1 MPASRPIATVLQST
15 LEHMQYYAGIDVGSV
30 SVKLSLVDENGNIV
44 RQDIERVGS
53 GPRAAVRALT
63 TRLVNDVPQEAI
75 AAAGV
80 SGAGSSA
87 IPTELHWA
95 TYSSSLAIASGVL
108 HSRQD
113 ARTIIQI
120 GGQSSLII
128 ELEDGLRKPWK
139 VESNPLCAA
148 GTGRFLE
155 QQAYRLGISMDD
167 FAALA
172 LQHEG
177 VAPRI
182 AARCSV
188 FAKTDLIHL
197 QQKGVSFEP
206 MLYALCESVAR
217 MVGSFKKGPF
227 ISPVLVVGGVAAN
240 AAIIKALEDVI
251 SLRNAVPTSVSVPEN
266 YLYAQSLGTALLTIG
281 KKSHSI
287 LLDTPDAPTQ
297 YFQMPPLERVETSA
311 SPAQPVV
318 TDKCVGYL
326 GIDIGSTSTKAAIVD
341 ADGCVLTKAYIMTA
355 GRPVQAVKE
364 LFGHLLDKG
373 AGNVSIAGVGITGSG
388 RYLVGSLVGADLIKN
403 EITAQ
408 TRAATELAPE
418 ADIVEIGG
426 QDSKLVIKR
435 NGVVVDYQM
444 NKACAA
450 GTGSFIDELA
460 EMLGV
465 RVTNGQ
471 FAGLAFEA
479 PYTIDLGT
487 RCASFMAQSVARA
500 QQEGVSLEIITGSL
514 AIGIA
519 KNYLSKV
526 VENRRLGQRV
536 ILTGAVFYNQ
546 AVVSAFKRELPD
558 TELIVPE
565 HKEITGA
572 IGAAL
577 LAKEA
582 MDGRPSSFKGFEA
595 VIDADVALSSFTCKS
610 CDNNCTISRM
620 QVPGE
625 SPTFYGSRCDRYD
638 AAAGH
643 VRQRTAFDDRDG
655 QLFANAEVTGNNGPS
670 VGIPRALLV
679 YDFAPLLITFVNT
692 LGARPVLTG
701 QSTGEIIARSIE
713 LAYTDGCFPVKIL
726 HGHASQL
733 RDTDFVL
740 YPSAIR
746 LGKMEG
752 PESQKYACPL
762 VQASPYI
769 IRHAVDLGDRL
780 VIPTLDFSQGN
791 DDVIRNLEDAAVQM
805 GYRKQEGRAA
815 AEAGLKALD
824 EFRTRQIQM
833 GRDLLAHLR
842 ESGKLGVVILSR
854 SYMSQDSGANLGI
867 AEKLAQL
874 GVVPI
879 PLDYLPVD
887 TVDPKIYQDRPYW
900 AYEGKFIAA
909 ARLISENPQI
919 YGLAITNF
927 GCGPN
932 SFILRMVQD
941 IMGGKPMGQLEL
953 DEHAAEAG
961 IVTRLEAFVDTIVG
975 HARTGEVA
983 LVEPREIYRGIGVL
997 SKSDRSILIPY
1008 MSPHAEIIGSAM
1020 KGYGLDAIVLPEPD
1034 SRVLQY
1040 ADKVTSGV
1048 ECLPFRVTLGGFL
1061 QHYYENGHD
1070 PKKATAFMASA
1081 YGPCRLGHYAGEQL
1095 RIFQDLG
1102 LDLPMLASVS
1112 NNGYRDMQIGSRVD
1126 LLRFVYSTWQ
1136 ACVSIDVL
1144 QKMVW
1149 RTRPYEKERG
1159 STDRLFRHYTEA
1171 IKERLEQHL
1180 SYKDLV
1186 RQGTEDFRRLIDPT
1200 LQRRPLV
1207 GINGE
1212 IFLRSNDFSNA
1223 QLVRCCEDAGLEVI
1237 VSPMAEWMK
1246 YVATRNVEDAIKDR
1260 NIRKLVINYV
1270 MEKYQAYTERSIESL
1285 CGGFVEPDPDTKHL
1299 LHYSRQWLSSKCGSE
1314 AVLSIGSGVEW
1325 MENPQLAGVISV
1337 MPHGCMPGG
1346 IVAAMSE
1353 KFSSMYQKPWINLTF
1368 DGIMESANLT
1378 RIQNFAEIIRYCQQ
1392 GGVPLPQVEDDSVSF
1407 AGNSS

>member
-1 MPASRPIATVLQST
+1 MP
-15 LEHMQYYAGIDVGSV
+15 YYLGIDIGSV
-30 SVKLSLVDENGNIV
+30 SVKLCLIDESGQPLLRDTEKI
-44 RQDIERVGS
+44 S
-53 GPRAAVRALT
+53 TGPRAAVSELIRRAT
-63 TRLVNDVPQEAI
+63 AGI
-75 AAAGV
+75 AAGDIAAVGV
-80 SGAGSSA
+80 SGSGSSA
-87 IPTELHWA
+87 IPPEFGWA
-95 TYSSSLAIASGVL
+95 GCSSSLAIASGVL
-108 HSRQD
+108 YARPD

-128 ELEDGLRKPWK
+128 ELEDGLRKPWR

-167 FAALA
+167 FASLA
-172 LQHEG
+172 LKCEG
-177 VAPRI
+177 AAPRI

-197 QQKGVSFEP
+197 QQKGVTVEP

-227 ISPVLVVGGVAAN
+227 AAPIYAVGGVAAN
-240 AAIIKALEDVI
+240 AAIVKALEEVVSI
-251 SLRNAVPTSVSVPEN
+251 RNGSPTPVTVLDG
-266 YLYAQSLGTALLTIG
+266 YLHAQAHGTALLAIG
-281 KKSHSI
+281 KRSSSI
-287 LLDTPDAPTQ
+287 ILDAQDEATRH
-297 YFQMPPLERVETSA
+297 FQMPPLEKVATAASA
-311 SPAQPVV
+311 AAPVM
-318 TDKCVGYL
+318 TAACEAYL
-326 GIDIGSTSTKAAIVD
+326 GIDIGSTSTKAVLVD
-341 ADGCVLTKAYIMTA
+341 ENGTVLTKHYLMTA
-355 GRPVQAVKE
+355 GRPVTAVKE
-364 LFGHLLDKG
+364 LFGKLLEKG
-373 AGNVSIAGVGITGSG
+373 AGHARVAGVGITGSG

-408 TRAATELAPE
+408 TRAAAELDPA
-418 ADIVEIGG
+418 ADIIEIGG

-435 NGVVVDYQM
+435 NGIVVDYQM

-465 RVTNGQ
+465 SVTDGQ
-471 FAGLAFEA
+471 FARLAFDA

-500 QQEGVSLEIITGSL
+500 QLEGLPLEVITASL

-526 VENRRLGQRV
+526 VENRRLGNKV
-536 ILTGAVFYNQ
+536 ILTGAVFYNE

-558 TELIVPE
+558 RQLIVPQ

-582 MDGRPSSFKGFEA
+582 MEGRPSSFKGFRN
-595 VIDADVALSSFTCKS
+595 VIDADVTLSTFTCKG
-610 CDNNCTISRM
+610 CDNNCTITKM

-625 SPTFYGSRCDRYD
+625 SATFYGSRCDRYD

-643 VRQRTAFDDRDG
+643 ARQRTAFDDREDL
-655 QLFANAEVTGNNGPS
+655 LFAHAEGGSGSGPT

-679 YDFAPLLITFVNT
+679 YDFAPLLIGFVNA
-692 LGARPVLTG
+692 LGARPVVTSK
-701 QSTGEIIARSIE
+701 STGDIIHKSTE
-713 LAYTDGCFPVKIL
+713 LAYTDSCFPVKIL
-726 HGHASQL
+726 HGHAAAL
-733 RDTDFVL
+733 EGVDYIL

-746 LGKMEG
+746 LGRMEG
-752 PESQKYACPL
+752 PENQKYACPL

-769 IRHAVDLGDRL
+769 IRQSVELGDRL
-780 VIPTLDFSQGN
+780 IIPTLDFSQG
-791 DDVIRNLEDAAVQM
+791 DEDAVLNLTEAAEKM
-805 GYRKQEGRAA
+805 GFSREQGKRA
-815 AEAGLKALD
+815 AEAGIKALE
-824 EFRTRQIQM
+824 EFRALQAEAGKRT
-833 GRDLLAHLR
+833 LAELR
-842 ESGKLGVVILSR
+842 ESGKLGVVLFAR
-854 SYMSQDSGANLGI
+854 SYMGQDSGANLGI

-879 PLDYLPVD
+879 PLDYLPLE
-887 TVDPKIYQDRPYW
+887 TVDPKEYQDRPYW

-909 ARLISENPQI
+909 ARLVSENPQL
-919 YGLAITNF
+919 YGLALTNF

-932 SFILRMVQD
+932 SFMLRMVHD
-941 IMGGKPMGQLEL
+941 IMGGKPMGQLEI

-961 IVTRLEAFVDTIVG
+961 IVTRLEAYVDTIVG
-975 HARTGEVA
+975 HAKTGQVV
-983 LVEPREIYRGIGVL
+983 LVDPGSIHRGIGVL
-997 SKSDRSILIPY
+997 SRSDQQLLIPY

-1020 KGYGLDAIVLPEPD
+1020 KGFGINAVVLPEPD
-1034 SRVLQY
+1034 SRVLHY

-1070 PKKATAFMASA
+1070 QSKVAAFMASA

-1095 RIFQDLG
+1095 RIFRDLG
-1102 LDLPMLASVS
+1102 IDMPMLASVS
-1112 NNGYRDMQIGSRVD
+1112 NNGYRDMQVGTRWDLLMFVQRTWKACVAVD
-1126 LLRFVYSTWQ
+1126 L
-1136 ACVSIDVL
+1136 L

-1149 RTRPYEKERG
+1149 RSRPYETEPG
-1159 STDRLFRHYTEA
+1159 SADRIFRRCVDE
-1171 IKERLEQHL
+1171 IRQRLENNRPYRDVL
-1180 SYKDLV
+1180 
-1186 RQGTEDFRRLIDPT
+1186 RQATSDFKSVIDPS
-1200 LQRRPLV
+1200 LPRRPLV

-1223 QLVRCCEDAGLEVI
+1223 NLVRCCENAGLEVI

-1246 YVATRNVEDAIKDR
+1246 YVARRNVEDSIRDR
-1260 NIRKLVINYV
+1260 SVRRLVVNYT
-1270 MEKYQAYTERSIESL
+1270 MEKFQEQTERSIEGL
-1285 CGGFVEPDPDTKHL
+1285 CGGFVEEDPPTKHL

-1325 MENPQLAGVISV
+1325 MENPHFAGVISV

-1353 KFSSMYQKPWINLTF
+1353 KFSATYQKPWINVTF

-1378 RIQNFAEIIRYCQQ
+1378 RIQNFAEIIRFCRQ
-1392 GGVPLPQVEDDSVSF
+1392 GGGIQPQDLRSPTPV
-1407 AGNSS
+1407 A

>member
-1 MPASRPIATVLQST
+1 
-15 LEHMQYYAGIDVGSV
+15 MQHYLGIDVGSV
-30 SVKLSLVDENGNIV
+30 SVKLCLIDDSGRTIRRDV
-44 RQDIERVGS
+44 ERVSS
-53 GPRAAVRALT
+53 GPRAAARALIS
-63 TRLVNDVPQEAI
+63 RAVAEIPQQSI
-75 AAAGV
+75 AAVGV
-80 SGAGSSA
+80 SGSGSSA
-87 IPTELHWA
+87 IPADLGWA
-95 TYSSSLAIASGVL
+95 TFTSSLAIASGVL
-108 HSRQD
+108 HHHAD

-155 QQAYRLGISMDD
+155 QQAYRLGISIDE
-167 FAALA
+167 FAGLA
-172 LQHEG
+172 LKCDG
-177 VAPRI
+177 NAPRI

-197 QQKGVSFEP
+197 QQKGVTVEP

-227 ISPVLVVGGVAAN
+227 VAPVYAVGGVAEN
-240 AAIIKALEDVI
+240 AAIVKALEDVV
-251 SLRNAVPTSVSVPEN
+251 STRNGEPVSITVPESF
-266 YLYAQSLGTALLTIG
+266 LYAQALGTALLVVG
-281 KKSHSI
+281 KRTDGVV
-287 LLDTPDAPTQ
+287 LDLEDARTE
-297 YFQMPPLERVETSA
+297 YFQMPPLEQIAGATSA
-311 SPAQPVV
+311 STPVV
-318 TDKCVGYL
+318 SEPCAGYL

-341 ADGCVLTKAYIMTA
+341 ESGRVLTKHYLMTA
-355 GRPVQAVKE
+355 GRPVTAVKE
-364 LFGHLLDKG
+364 LFQRLLDKG
-373 AGNVSIAGVGITGSG
+373 AGLVDIRGVGITGSG

-408 TRAATELAPE
+408 TRAAAALDPE
-418 ADIVEIGG
+418 ADIIEIGG

-471 FAGLAFEA
+471 FASLAFDA

-487 RCASFMAQSVARA
+487 RCASFMAQSVAKA
-500 QQEGVSLEIITGSL
+500 QQDGVPLEVITSSL

-526 VENRRLGQRV
+526 VENRRLGDRV

-546 AVVSAFKRELPD
+546 AVVSAFQRELP
-558 TELIVPE
+558 ERQLIVPE

-577 LAKEA
+577 LARES
-582 MDGRPSSFKGFEA
+582 MDGQSSRFKGFQA
-595 VIDADVALSSFTCKS
+595 VIDSEVALSTFTCKG
-610 CDNNCTISRM
+610 CDNNCTITRM
-620 QVPGE
+620 TVPGE
-625 SPTFYGSRCDRYD
+625 PATYYGSRCDKYD
-638 AAAGH
+638 ASAGH
-643 VRQRTAFDDRDG
+643 ARQRTAFDAREEL
-655 QLFANAEVTGNNGPS
+655 LFEDIDVETATGPS

-679 YDFAPLLITFVNT
+679 YDFAPLLIGFVRA
-692 LGARPVLTG
+692 LGARPVVTG
-701 QSTGEIIARSIE
+701 KSTGDIIHRSTE
-713 LAYTDGCFPVKIL
+713 LAYTDSCFPVKLL
-726 HGHASQL
+726 HGHVASVL
-733 RDTDFVL
+733 EADYIL

-746 LGKMEG
+746 LGPMEG
-752 PESQKYACPL
+752 AEDQKYACPL

-769 IRHAVDLGDRL
+769 IRQTLGLGDRL
-780 VIPTLDFSQGN
+780 LVPTLDFSQGAS
-791 DDVIRNLEDAAVQM
+791 DAIQSLTDAARQM
-805 GYRKQEGRAA
+805 GYSSEQGRKAAEKGLEALDRFRVRQAEEGRR
-815 AEAGLKALD
+815 LLD
-824 EFRTRQIQM
+824 EV
-833 GRDLLAHLR
+833 H
-842 ESGKLGVVILSR
+842 SGNRLGVVILSR
-854 SYMSQDSGANLGI
+854 SYMAQDSGANLGI

-879 PLDYLPVD
+879 PLDYLPLER
-887 TVDPKIYQDRPYW
+887 VDPKEYQDRPYW
-900 AYEGKFIAA
+900 AYERKFISA
-909 ARLISENPQI
+909 ARLVADDPQL
-919 YGLAITNF
+919 YGLALTNF

-932 SFILRMVQD
+932 SFMLRMVHD
-941 IMGGKPMGQLEL
+941 IMGSKPLGQLEI

-961 IVTRLEAFVDTIVG
+961 IVTRIEAFVDTIIG
-975 HARTGEVA
+975 HARAGQAVS
-983 LVEPREIYRGIGVL
+983 VDPRAIYRGIEVL
-997 SKSDRSILIPY
+997 SKSDRTLLVPY
-1008 MSPHAEIIGSAM
+1008 MSPHAELIAAAM
-1020 KGYGLDAIVLPEPD
+1020 RGQGVNAIVLPEPD
-1034 SRVLQY
+1034 VRVLHY

-1061 QHYYENGHD
+1061 QHYSENGHD
-1070 PKKATAFMASA
+1070 QRKMAAFMASA

-1095 RIFQDLG
+1095 RVFQDLG
-1102 LDLPMLASVS
+1102 LDLPMFASVS
-1112 NNGYRDMQIGSRVD
+1112 NNGYRDMQLGSRREV
-1126 LLRFVYSTWQ
+1126 LVFVERTWK
-1136 ACVSIDVL
+1136 ACVAVDVL

-1159 STDRLFRHYTEA
+1159 SADSLFRHYVDA
-1171 IKERLEQHL
+1171 LVARLESRQ
-1180 SYKDLV
+1180 STRDLV
-1186 RQGTEDFRRLIDPT
+1186 VEATSEFKSLIDPS
-1200 LQRRPLV
+1200 LPRRPLV

-1223 QLVRCCEDAGLEVI
+1223 NLVRRCEEAGLEVL

-1246 YVATRNVEDAIKDR
+1246 YVARRNVEDAIRDKR
-1260 NIRKLVINYV
+1260 MFKLLLNYV
-1270 MEKYQAYTERSIESL
+1270 MERFQEYTERSVEAACS
-1285 CGGFVEPDPDTKHL
+1285 GFVEADPPTKHL

-1325 MENPQLAGVISV
+1325 MENPHFAGVISV

-1353 KFSSMYQKPWINLTF
+1353 KFSSMYQKPWINVTY

-1378 RIQNFAEIIRYCQQ
+1378 RIQNFAEIIRYCRE
-1392 GGVPLPQVEDDSVSF
+1392 GGNKLVPAPSESLASVP
-1407 AGNSS
+1407 

>member
-1 MPASRPIATVLQST
+1 
-15 LEHMQYYAGIDVGSV
+15 MQHYLGIDVGSV
-30 SVKLSLVDENGNIV
+30 SVKLTLIDESGRTV
-44 RQDIERVGS
+44 RQDVERVS
-53 GPRAAVRALT
+53 TGPRSAVSALIGRT
-63 TRLVNDVPQEAI
+63 LADIRHEDITAV
-75 AAAGV
+75 GV
-80 SGAGSSA
+80 SGSGSSA
-87 IPTELHWA
+87 MPDDLGWA
-95 TYSSSLAIASGVL
+95 TCSSSLAIASGVL
-108 HSRQD
+108 HVHPD

-155 QQAYRLGISMDD
+155 QQAYRLGISMED
-167 FAALA
+167 FATMALKC
-172 LQHEG
+172 QG

-197 QQKGVSFEP
+197 QQKGVTVEP

-227 ISPVLVVGGVAAN
+227 ISPIYAVGGVAAN
-240 AAIIKALEDVI
+240 AAIIKALTDVVSI
-251 SLRNAVPTSVSVPEN
+251 RNGVPTEITVPDN
-266 YLYAQSLGTALLTIG
+266 YLYAQALGTALLTIG
-281 KKSHSI
+281 KRSNSVM
-287 LLDTPDAPTQ
+287 LDAQDVSTQ
-297 YFQMPPLERVETSA
+297 YYQMPALETVEANAPLSL
-311 SPAQPVV
+311 PAV
-318 TDKCVGYL
+318 TEKRVGYL

-341 ADGCVLTKAYIMTA
+341 EEGRVLIKHYLMTA

-364 LFGHLLDKG
+364 LFSQLLEKG
-373 AGNVSIAGVGITGSG
+373 AANTSIAGVGITGSG

-408 TRAATELAPE
+408 TRAAAELDPG
-418 ADIVEIGG
+418 ADIIEIGG
-426 QDSKLVIKR
+426 QDSKLVIKK

-465 RVTNGQ
+465 RVTDGQ
-471 FAGLAFEA
+471 FARLAFDA

-500 QQEGVSLEIITGSL
+500 QQEGVPLEVITSSL

-526 VENRRLGQRV
+526 VENRHLGDRV

-558 TELIVPE
+558 RQLIVPE

-577 LAKEA
+577 LAKEQVA
-582 MDGRPSSFKGFEA
+582 GGESRFKGFKT
-595 VIDADVALSSFTCKS
+595 VIDASVDLSTFTCKG
-610 CDNNCTISRM
+610 CDNNCTITKM

-625 SPTFYGSRCDRYD
+625 APTFYGSRCDRYD
-638 AAAGH
+638 ASAGH
-643 VRQRTAFDDRDG
+643 ARERTAFDDRDDL
-655 QLFANAEVTGNNGPS
+655 LFAGSDDASGTGPT

-679 YDFAPLLITFVNT
+679 YDYAPLLIGFVRA
-692 LGARPVLTG
+692 LGARPVVTG
-701 QSTGEIIARSIE
+701 KSTGDVIARSTE
-713 LAYTDGCFPVKIL
+713 LAYTDSCFPVKIL
-726 HGHASQL
+726 HGHAANL
-733 RDTDFVL
+733 KDADFVL

-746 LGKMEG
+746 LGLMEG
-752 PESQKYACPL
+752 AEDQKYACPL

-769 IRHAVDLGDRL
+769 IRQAVGLGDRL
-780 VIPTLDFSQGN
+780 IIPTLDFSLG
-791 DDVIRNLEDAAVQM
+791 DADVIENLTEAARKM
-805 GYRKQEGRAA
+805 GFSRERGKAA
-815 AEAGLKALD
+815 AEAGVRALA
-824 EFRTRQIQM
+824 EFRTAQAEKAER
-833 GRDLLAHLR
+833 LLA
-842 ESGKLGVVILSR
+842 EIQSGGKLGVVILSR
-854 SYMSQDSGANLGI
+854 AYMSQDSGANLGI

-879 PLDYLPVD
+879 PLDYMPLD
-887 TVDPKIYQDRPYW
+887 QVDPKEYQDRPYW
-900 AYEGKFIAA
+900 AYERKFISA
-909 ARLISENPQI
+909 ARLIADNPRL
-919 YGLAITNF
+919 YGLALTNF

-932 SFILRMVQD
+932 SFMLRMVHD
-941 IMGGKPMGQLEL
+941 IMGNKPLGQLEI

-961 IVTRLEAFVDTIVG
+961 IVTRIEAFVDTIVG
-975 HARTGEVA
+975 HAKSGQVA
-983 LVEPREIYRGIGVL
+983 TVAPATIYRGIEVL
-997 SKSDRSILIPY
+997 SKSDRTLLIPY
-1008 MSPHAEIIGSAM
+1008 MSAHAELIAAAM
-1020 KGYGLDAIVLPEPD
+1020 RGQGVNAIVLPEPD
-1034 SRVLQY
+1034 SRVLNY

-1061 QHYYENGHD
+1061 QHYSENGHD
-1070 PKKATAFMASA
+1070 PHKTAAFMASA
-1081 YGPCRLGHYAGEQL
+1081 YGPCRLGHYAGEQ
-1095 RIFQDLG
+1095 RRVFPDLG
-1102 LDLPMLASVS
+1102 MDMPMFASVS
-1112 NNGYRDMQIGSRVD
+1112 NNGYRDMELGSRLDVFAFVERTWKACVAVD
-1126 LLRFVYSTWQ
+1126 L
-1136 ACVSIDVL
+1136 L

-1149 RTRPYEKERG
+1149 RSRPYELVPG
-1159 STDRLFRHYTEA
+1159 SADAVFRKYVDA
-1171 IKERLEQHL
+1171 IAGRLEVRRN
-1180 SYKDLV
+1180 SKDLIT
-1186 RQGTEDFRRLIDPT
+1186 QAAAEFKSLIDPT
-1200 LQRRPLV
+1200 LPRRPLV

-1223 QLVRCCEDAGLEVI
+1223 HLVRRCEEVGLEVL

-1246 YVATRNVEDAIKDR
+1246 YVARRNVEDAIRDR
-1260 NIRKLVINYV
+1260 SMRRVV
-1270 MEKYQAYTERSIESL
+1270 MNTILEKFQEFTERSLEAP
-1285 CGGFVEPDPDTKHL
+1285 CTGFVEPDPPTKHL
-1299 LHYSRQWLSSKCGSE
+1299 LEYSRRWLSSKCGSE

-1325 MENPQLAGVISV
+1325 MENPHFAGVISV

-1353 KFSSMYQKPWINLTF
+1353 GFSTMYQKPWINVTY
-1368 DGIMESANLT
+1368 DGIQESANLT
-1378 RIQNFAEIIRYCQQ
+1378 RIQNFAEIIRFCQQ
-1392 GGVPLPQVEDDSVSF
+1392 SGGASGSGERRAVS
-1407 AGNSS
+1407 SPH

>member
-1 MPASRPIATVLQST
+1 MA
-15 LEHMQYYAGIDVGSV
+15 YYLGIDIGSV
-30 SVKLSLVDENGNIV
+30 RAKLCLIDENGRPV
-44 RQDIERVGS
+44 RRDTEKVTA
-53 GPRAAVRALT
+53 GPRTAVSALIGRVT
-63 TRLVNDVPQEAI
+63 ADIPAGDII
-75 AAAGV
+75 AAGI
-80 SGAGSSA
+80 SGSGSSA
-87 IPTELHWA
+87 FPPDLGWA
-95 TYSSSLAIASGVL
+95 NCSNSLAIASGVL
-108 HSRQD
+108 YTHPD

-128 ELEDGLRKPWK
+128 ELEDGLRKPWR

-167 FAALA
+167 FAFLA
-172 LQHEG
+172 LKCEG

-197 QQKGVSFEP
+197 QQKGVTVEP

-217 MVGSFKKGPF
+217 MVASFKKGPF
-227 ISPVLVVGGVAAN
+227 ATPVYVVGGVAAN
-240 AAIIKALEDVI
+240 AAIVKALEDV
-251 SLRNAVPTSVSVPEN
+251 VSVRNGSPVTITVPDGF
-266 YLYAQSLGTALLTIG
+266 LHAQAHGSALLAIG
-281 KKSHSI
+281 KRSNSI
-287 LLDTPDAPTQ
+287 TLDMRDEATR
-297 YFQMPPLERVETSA
+297 YFQMPPLEK
-311 SPAQPVV
+311 VV
-318 TDKCVGYL
+318 ADTAMAVSVMTEPREAYL
-326 GIDIGSTSTKAAIVD
+326 GIDIGSTSTKAVLVD
-341 ADGCVLTKAYIMTA
+341 KNGKVLTKHYLMTA
-355 GRPVQAVKE
+355 GRPVPAVKE
-364 LFGHLLDKG
+364 LFGKLLEKG
-373 AGNVSIAGVGITGSG
+373 AGNARVAGVGITGSG

-408 TRAATELAPE
+408 TRAAAELDPE
-418 ADIVEIGG
+418 ADIIEIGG

-435 NGVVVDYQM
+435 NGIVVDYQM

-460 EMLGV
+460 EMLGI
-465 RVTNGQ
+465 RVTDGQ
-471 FAGLAFEA
+471 FAKLAFDA

-500 QQEGVSLEIITGSL
+500 QQEDMPLEIITASL

-526 VENRRLGQRV
+526 VENRRLGNKV

-546 AVVSAFKRELPD
+546 AVVSAFKRELP
-558 TELIVPE
+558 ERQLIVPE

-582 MDGRPSSFKGFEA
+582 MEGRPSAFKGFQN
-595 VIDADVALSSFTCKS
+595 VIDAEVSLSTFTCKG
-610 CDNNCTISRM
+610 CDNNCTITKM

-625 SPTFYGSRCDRYD
+625 TPTFYGSRCDKYD

-643 VRQRTAFDDRDG
+643 ARQRTAFDDREDL
-655 QLFANAEVTGNNGPS
+655 LFAHADGNGGTGPT

-679 YDFAPLLITFVNT
+679 YDFAPLLIGFVNA
-692 LGARPVLTG
+692 LGARPVVTSR
-701 QSTGEIIARSIE
+701 STGDIIARSTE
-713 LAYTDGCFPVKIL
+713 LAYTDSCFPVKIL
-726 HGHASQL
+726 HGHAAAL
-733 RDTDFVL
+733 DHTDFIL

-746 LGKMEG
+746 LGRMEG
-752 PESQKYACPL
+752 AENQKYACPL

-769 IRHAVDLGDRL
+769 IRQAVQLGDRL
-780 VIPTLDFSQGN
+780 LIPTLDFSKG
-791 DDVIRNLEDAAVQM
+791 DEDVIENLTV
-805 GYRKQEGRAA
+805 A
-815 AEAGLKALD
+815 AEKMGFSKEQGRTAAIAGLKAME
-824 EFRTRQIQM
+824 EFRALQAEAGKKM
-833 GRDLLAHLR
+833 LAQVR
-842 ESGKLGVVILSR
+842 ESGKLGVVLFAR
-854 SYMSQDSGANLGI
+854 SYMGQDSGANLGI

-879 PLDYLPVD
+879 PLDYLPLE
-887 TVDPKIYQDRPYW
+887 TVNPKDYQDRPYW

-909 ARLISENPQI
+909 ARIVSENPQL
-919 YGLAITNF
+919 YGLALTNF

-932 SFILRMVQD
+932 SFMLRMVHD
-941 IMGGKPMGQLEL
+941 IMGSKPMGQLEI

-961 IVTRLEAFVDTIVG
+961 IVTRLEAYVDTIVG
-975 HARTGEVA
+975 HAKSGQVA
-983 LVEPREIYRGIGVL
+983 LVEPGDIYRGIGVL
-997 SKSDRSILIPY
+997 SRSDRQLLIPY
-1008 MSPHAEIIGSAM
+1008 MSPHAEIIASAM
-1020 KGYGLDAIVLPEPD
+1020 KGFGIDAVVLPEPD

-1061 QHYYENGHD
+1061 QHYYENGHSQTQ
-1070 PKKATAFMASA
+1070 AAAFMASA

-1095 RIFQDLG
+1095 RIFRDLG
-1102 LDLPMLASVS
+1102 IDMPMLASVS
-1112 NNGYRDMQIGSRVD
+1112 NNGYRDMQVGSKWD
-1126 LLRFVYSTWQ
+1126 LLMFVQRTWK
-1136 ACVSIDVL
+1136 ACVAVDVL

-1149 RTRPYEKERG
+1149 RSRPYEMQQG
-1159 STDRLFRHYTEA
+1159 SADRIFRRCVDDMRQ
-1171 IKERLEQHL
+1171 RLEENRP
-1180 SYKDLV
+1180 YRDLLK
-1186 RQGTEDFRRLIDPT
+1186 QATDEFRRIIDPA
-1200 LQRRPLV
+1200 LPRRPLV

-1223 QLVRCCEDAGLEVI
+1223 NLVRCCEAAGLEVI

-1246 YVATRNVEDAIKDR
+1246 YVARRNVEDAIRDR
-1260 NIRKLVINYV
+1260 NVRKTVINYT
-1270 MEKYQAYTERSIESL
+1270 MEKFQEQTERSIEGL
-1285 CGGFVEPDPDTKHL
+1285 CGGFVEADPPTQHL

-1325 MENPQLAGVISV
+1325 MENPHFAGVISV

-1353 KFSSMYQKPWINLTF
+1353 KFSATYQKPWINVTF

-1378 RIQNFAEIIRYCQQ
+1378 RIQNFAEIIRFVRQTDE
-1392 GGVPLPQVEDDSVSF
+1392 GVRPNELRTPASV
-1407 AGNSS
+1407 A